1 MDKKIH
7 KKPIQLEICV
17 SILAISKLWKN
28 YELQG
33 KVMAQ
38 WCAYLVMAHNIPQEL
53 VLNTDQIGIHIVPTC
68 GDKTW
73 ETKGSQ
79 NVKVHG
85 MEEKCQI
92 ICGNTFSC

>member
-1 MDKKIH
+1 
-7 KKPIQLEICV
+7 
-17 SILAISKLWKN
+17 
-28 YELQG
+28 
-33 KVMAQ
+33 
-38 WCAYLVMAHNIPQEL
+38 MAHNIPQEL